1 MFRILKV
8 VPISL
13 CLIFSLAFSDCFAQG
28 LLPVPAENTSGSG
41 ASSAPA
47 TQIPLVLKKKK
58 PKSSRENARK
68 TMHTRDSVF
77 LALSRS
83 DTSGATLLQHLQ
95 QYTTTYNQINNTLA
109 EGLDTTDESQQL
121 PTVIKRIG
129 RIKTLANTRKS
140 STLRYLFVLRDNLDH
155 LQDLLTGWQTNLDS
169 VNAKLIAN
177 QKEVLRFQSDSLLK
191 NLPGDSTIRAAFLEK
206 KTEVLKL
213 WKKTDSA
220 NRKNLFRVY
229 LIQSKI
235 STAFTAM
242 IDETDQIDSK
252 IKRFAIRAFGGEF
265 DYIWKRNDQF
275 SHLDS
280 AMNGTMALN
289 QVQVNYFFKNET
301 IVNIISIAFIL
312 LVIGW
317 IFYNKYNTLRH
328 IDQKQIVI
336 EHTHFVYKKPL
347 VSALLLSI
355 TIIPYFYDHP
365 PVFFLECLFLVNIIL
380 VLIMVRDHF
389 PISLFRFLFA
399 LFWITVA
406 YSLSN
411 LLIQITN
418 ADRYLVFVLS
428 ILSIIF
434 GVLFYLQ
441 TKKEPQEHLKY
452 TRLTLWIFI
461 ILQAISLVLNITGRF
476 SLAKIIGTTAVFNLW
491 MTMALYFIIRIII
504 QVLYLQLHTKRAAHS
519 FIALVDYNSIQKK
532 FRSLLALFASLLW
545 VVFLLEN
552 LNIDDWVHDYLVDF
566 LGQRRFV
573 GDSSFTYGG
582 FVSFF
587 LVIWVSSMLSK
598 VISYFYDISAQHNTD
613 LTALKKKNRV
623 STLLIRI
630 GVFTVGFLLAVAASG
645 FPLDK
650 LTIIFSAFGVGI
662 GFGLQ
667 NVTNNLVSGMIL
679 AFEKPIQIGD
689 IIEVNNRMGTVK
701 EIGIR
706 SSKLATSEGSEVII
720 PNGDLISQNV
730 VNWTLSNTNRQVEIS
745 ISVASGTEIAKVTQ
759 TLKDLLTNRSDIM
772 NHPEPQI
779 FLNGLTD
786 KSIDFKVQFWAA
798 DISDYLELR
807 SRVLVNISEI
817 FEKEGIQLPKS

>member
-28 LLPVPAENTSGSG
+28 LLPVQTENNSNSGSNG
-41 ASSAPA
+41 APA

-58 PKSSRENARK
+58 PKSLRENARK
-68 TMHTRDSVF
+68 SMHTRDSVF

-95 QYTTTYNQINNTLA
+95 QYTTTYNQINNTLS
-109 EGLDTTDESQQL
+109 EGLDTTDESLQL
-121 PTVIKRIG
+121 PTVNKRLS
-129 RIKTLANTRKS
+129 RIRTLANTRKS

-155 LQDLLTGWQTNLDS
+155 LQDLLNGWQASLDS
-169 VNAKLIAN
+169 VNAKLISN
-177 QKEVLRFQSDSLLK
+177 QKEILRFQSDSLLK
-191 NLPGDSTIRAAFLEK
+191 ILPGDSTIRAAFLNK
-206 KTEVLKL
+206 KGDVLKL

-220 NRKNLFRVY
+220 NRKNLFKVN
-229 LIQSKI
+229 LIQNQI
-235 STAFTAM
+235 STAFTDM
-242 IDETDQIDSK
+242 TDESDQIDSK
-252 IKRFAIRAFGGEF
+252 IKRFAIRALGGEF

-275 SHLDS
+275 KHIDS
-280 AMNGTMALN
+280 ALQGTIALN
-289 QVQVNYFFKNET
+289 QVQVYYFFKSE
-301 IVNIISIAFIL
+301 IIINVIAIAFIL
-312 LVIGW
+312 LIVGW
-317 IFYNKYNTLRH
+317 ILFNKYNTIRH
-328 IDQKQIVI
+328 LEQKQIVI

-347 VSALLLSI
+347 VSALLMGT
-355 TIIPYFYDHP
+355 TIIPCFYDHP
-365 PVFFLECLFLVNIIL
+365 PVFFLECLFLLNITL

-399 LFWITVA
+399 LFWVTIA
-406 YSLSN
+406 YCLSN

-418 ADRYLVFVLS
+418 ADRYLTFGLS
-428 ILSIIF
+428 ILSIFF
-434 GVLFYLQ
+434 GILFYRQ
-441 TKKEPQEHLKY
+441 TQKEPQGHLKY

-461 ILQAISLVLNITGRF
+461 ILQVISLVLNITGRF

-504 QVLYLQLHTKRAAHS
+504 QVLYLQLHTKRVTHS
-519 FIALVDYNSIQKK
+519 FIAFVDYNSIQKK
-532 FRSLLALFASLLW
+532 FRNILGLLASILW
-545 VVFLLEN
+545 LVFLLEN

-598 VISYFYDISAQHNTD
+598 FISYFYDISEQHNTD
-613 LTALKKKNRV
+613 LNALKKKNRV

-630 GVFTVGFLLAVAASG
+630 GVFTIGFLLAVAASG

-706 SSKLATSEGSEVII
+706 SSKLATPEGSEVII

-730 VNWTLSNTNRQVEIS
+730 VNWTLSNTNRQVEIL
-745 ISVASGTEIAKVTQ
+745 ISVAIGTEIAKVTK
-759 TLKDLLTNRSDIM
+759 TLKDLLSNRNDIM
-772 NHPEPQI
+772 TQPEPQI
-779 FLNGLTD
+779 FLSSLTD

-807 SRVLVNISEI
+807 SRVLVNIAES
-817 FEKEGIQLPKS
+817 FNREGILFPKS